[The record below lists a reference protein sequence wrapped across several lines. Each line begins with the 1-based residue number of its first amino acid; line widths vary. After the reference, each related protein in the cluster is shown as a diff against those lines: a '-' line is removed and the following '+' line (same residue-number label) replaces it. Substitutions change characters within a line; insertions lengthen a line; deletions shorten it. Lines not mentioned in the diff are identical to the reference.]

1 MADDTVDDA
10 RLRLEFVLS
19 DFQDDMAELPP
30 VKFAIDKLIAAVRA
44 DTHADELA
52 RQLDGI
58 EDRIAQKI
66 GQHFGKLG
74 QEWVTKVTSEPDSE

>member
-10 RLRLEFVLS
+10 RQRLEFVLS

-44 DTHADELA
+44 ERDADVAMLQDAVRELG
-52 RQLDGI
+52 R
-58 EDRIAQKI
+58 
-66 GQHFGKLG
+66 KLG
-74 QEWVTKVTSEPDSE
+74 IVSEN